1 MTLLYL
7 TKRNIKLFF
16 KDKGLFITSLI
27 TPLIILFLYLAFLK
41 DIYLNSFESGI
52 IEGLISSGMNKEEAM
67 ALINSDAEIRNIING
82 VICAQL
88 VSSVLA
94 VSCISISFS
103 ANLMM
108 VQDKVTGSIKDISIA
123 PVKKSTIA
131 LSYYLGTFLV
141 ALIICLVTTA
151 IGLVYMALTNWYLT
165 FSDCL
170 FMVLDVILL
179 VLFGTALS
187 SVVCY
192 PLSTEGQISAV
203 TAIIS
208 AGYGFICGA
217 YMPIS
222 SFSDTLQ
229 KVILFLPGTYG
240 TSIIRN
246 VTMGG
251 AFRAMENHNILK
263 NFVPSMKESID
274 CKLYFFD
281 NEVSL
286 TAMHIIVSV
295 SIIAL
300 ILIYIIMTKTNK
312 KRKSVN

>member
-108 VQDKVTGSIKDISIA
+108 VQDKVTGAIKDISIA

-274 CKLYFFD
+274 CKLYFFED
-281 NEVSL
+281 CRCSTPHHRIFFFLCLFSFLSHLSNLQLALQANEL
-286 TAMHIIVSV
+286 
-295 SIIAL
+295 
-300 ILIYIIMTKTNK
+300 
-312 KRKSVN
+312 